1 MIAMPNASRPSL
13 AVQQLLGLLLLAA
26 ALSLSAGMAAWPCSA
41 MASDQPAG
49 VPSFVGSQA
58 CAGCHR
64 EQFQAWQGSQHA
76 RSMQHA
82 TSDTVLGDF
91 TGATFSYAG
100 VESRFYR
107 REGKFF
113 VHTDGPDGRLDEFEI
128 QYTFG
133 VEPLQ
138 QYLVAFPDGRLQALS
153 IAWDSRPASA
163 GGQRWFHLYPDDAV
177 ANRDELHWTRPSQ
190 NWNFMCADCHSTNM
204 RKGYDADSDSFSSQ
218 WSEIS
223 VGCEACHGPASNHL
237 SWARSR
243 DGAQDKGLT
252 LLLDERQ
259 GAGWRRAI
267 GQVTANRSTPL
278 AGRKEQDV
286 CAQCHSRRSQIA
298 EGYQAGKPFLDHYSP
313 SLLEPGLYHVDGQ
326 QREEVFV
333 SASFEQSRMHA
344 AGVTCSDCHEPHGQT
359 LRAEGNALCSQC
371 HLPSKFD
378 SSAHHFHPEQS
389 PGAQCVN
396 CHMPETTYMVIDSR
410 RDHSLRI
417 PRPDLSTSLGTP
429 NPCSSCHKDRS
440 AEWAANAI
448 RQHTPDPAEGYQ
460 RFATMWSAAEH
471 NLPGASAGLAR
482 LLSDPTQPDLVRASS
497 ADRLRISAQRE
508 DWRALAKALSDPS
521 PLVRHAALGAFEQLP
536 PAQRGQWLS
545 PLLSDPAR
553 GVRSEAARLL
563 ADVPLPESQK
573 QVFDRALGE
582 YEARLRLDADRAEAR
597 SALARLRRRQGG
609 EKEAIEQLQAALRLD
624 RLYLPAYLELAEIHR
639 NAERE
644 PQAEAVLRQGLLEQP
659 QAALLHYSLGLGL
672 VRQRR
677 SEEALEHLHQALEL
691 MPDDPRFAFT
701 LGLALQSRSPGRA
714 LSTVKKALEKHP
726 HDPDLLWLCGVY
738 SLAQGSP
745 IAAVDYAERLLAMSP
760 GSQKAMDLLQRAK
773 SQIAGD

>member
-1 MIAMPNASRPSL
+1 MMNIERSPFSSPRILNIA
-13 AVQQLLGLLLLAA
+13 LLLV
-26 ALSLSAGMAAWPCSA
+26 ALSLLAGLAGWLRLGMVIEKV
-41 MASDQPAG
+41 AG
-49 VPSFVGSQA
+49 VPEYVGSQT
-58 CAGCHR
+58 CSGCHSQ
-64 EQFQAWQGSQHA
+64 QFQAWQGSQHSRA
-76 RSMQHA
+76 MQHA
-82 TSDTVLGDF
+82 TVNTVLGDF
-91 TGATFSYAG
+91 ADATVTYAG
-100 VESRFYR
+100 IESRFFR
-107 REGKFF
+107 RDGRFF
-113 VHTDGPDGRLDEFEI
+113 VRTDGPDGKLADFEI
-128 QYTFG
+128 RYTFG

-138 QYLVAFPDGRLQALS
+138 QYLVEFPDGRLQALS
-153 IAWDSRPASA
+153 IVWDSRPSQE
-163 GGQRWFHLYPDDAV
+163 GGGRWFHLYPDQQV
-177 ANRDELHWTRPSQ
+177 NFRDELHWTRPSQ

-204 RKGYDADSDSFSSQ
+204 RKGYDADADSFSSQ

-237 SWARSR
+237 SWARAS

-267 GQVTANRSTPL
+267 EQVTASRSIPHT
-278 AGRKEQDV
+278 GRKEQDV

-410 RDHSLRI
+410 RDHSLRV

-471 NLPGASAGLAR
+471 NLPGASAGLVR

-508 DWRALAKALSDPS
+508 DWSALAKALSDPS

-545 PLLSDPAR
+545 PLLSDPVR

-597 SALARLRRRQGG
+597 SALARLRRRQGR

-624 RLYLPAYLELAEIHR
+624 RLYLPAYLELAEVHR
-639 NAERE
+639 NSGRE
-644 PQAEAVLRQGLLEQP
+644 PQAEAVLRHGLLEQP

-677 SEEALEHLHQALEL
+677 SEEALEHLQQALEL

-714 LSTVKKALEKHP
+714 LSTVKKAVEKHP
-726 HDPDLLWLCGVY
+726 HDPDLLWLSGVY

-745 IAAVDYAERLLAMSP
+745 IAAVEYAERLLAVSP
-760 GSQKAMDLLQRAK
+760 GSQKAMDVLRRAK